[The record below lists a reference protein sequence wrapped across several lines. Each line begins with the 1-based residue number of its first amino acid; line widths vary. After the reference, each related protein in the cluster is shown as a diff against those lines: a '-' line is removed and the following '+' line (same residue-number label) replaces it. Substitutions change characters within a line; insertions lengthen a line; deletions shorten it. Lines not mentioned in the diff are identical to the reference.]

1 MILEMPPISTATPTS
16 VPIAQTELEG
26 HLTIIS
32 MPMKRLAADI
42 EQEPSP
48 PFDRPNLERRRQAC
62 LNE

>member
-1 MILEMPPISTATPTS
+1 
-16 VPIAQTELEG
+16 
-26 HLTIIS
+26 